1 LFRSRI
7 GRTLLALQASEIAAE
22 TVGINVYRYKVL
34 AFVLSSVCAGI
45 GGVFFAH
52 QNGFINSDSFVFAFS
67 VSMLTS
73 VLMGGTGS
81 SKQYGVGVE
90 LGYLVAQN
98 LWVSAGYNVFGYK
111 DPDMAGA
118 DYTARG
124 PFVRLRYKFDEALLG
139 AAPEAAK

>member
-1 LFRSRI
+1 VRATWEF
-7 GRTLLALQASEIAAE
+7 AS
-22 TVGINVYRYKVL
+22 KWD
-34 AFVLSSVCAGI
+34 AGI
-45 GGVFFAH
+45 V
-52 QNGFINSDSFVFAFS
+52 
-67 VSMLTS
+67 TS